1 MRWNRLSFGP
11 SSLIKTYVGSKVQ
24 YFFISPEKLYFF
36 ILLGKNRMSE
46 WKLLYFFFPLLYF
59 FFSGNLN
66 EWVSDMW
73 TFPEKEKNTLKCWRK
88 KILLQNSKNFI
99 VRFFDLFLQISA
111 FWQVSSLQIFP
122 GKKNRTIFFSES
134 GKKIHSLKS
143 SVCEWRT
150 NFSREKKRYLW

>member
-1 MRWNRLSFGP
+1 MKSIKFWPIEFNQNLRRIEGTVFFYFPGKVILFYTFGQK
-11 SSLIKTYVGSKVQ
+11 SD
-24 YFFISPEKLYFF
+24 
-36 ILLGKNRMSE
+36 E
-46 WKLLYFFFPLLYF
+46 WVKIVVFFFPLLYF

-150 NFSREKKRYLW
+150 NFSREKKLYLW